1 MKRVGFGVLWLA
13 AFAAAGAGL
22 AQKFVPH
29 VVPHLAAAGA
39 VVAANLFFPQ
49 AGFGLLPGAAARRGA
64 APGWG
69 LAQAAWMVVQFF
81 AMQVATQLA
90 VVVVFVA
97 ARLAAIKLGRHVAP
111 LNFHDGLAGL
121 GNLVVLATAA
131 GYLAAAWWSVWY
143 IGRLGRAV
151 VTDGGQAGIGWRP
164 AAWRGY
170 VAALGC
176 LVLVGAAGVAV
187 QHVFPPPA
195 GDAAKSIIEKIFG
208 GAPWKLAVLFVL
220 AAVVAP
226 FTEEL
231 VFRGG
236 MMAALSPRLGAVW
249 AAVVTSV
256 VFTACHFE
264 ETWAYHAGMLVILA
278 IAAALAW
285 LRLTFRSIRPGILLH
300 VLFNGFSV
308 LALAFAK

>member
-1 MKRVGFGVLWLA
+1 MKRFGFGVLWLA

-29 VVPHLAAAGA
+29 VVPHLAAGGAVAGA
-39 VVAANLFFPQ
+39 IVFFPL

-69 LAQAAWMVVQFF
+69 FAQAAWMVVQFF
-81 AMQVATQLA
+81 AMQVATQLFM
-90 VVVVFVA
+90 VVVFVV
-97 ARLAAIKLGRHVAP
+97 ARLAAIRLGRHVAP
-111 LNFHDGLAGL
+111 LNFHDGMAGL
-121 GNLVVLATAA
+121 GNLVALATAA

-143 IGRLGRAV
+143 ISRLGRER
-151 VTDGGQAGIGWRP
+151 VTDGGDAGIGWRP

-176 LVLVGAAGVAV
+176 LVAVGAVGAVV

-195 GDAAKSIIEKIFG
+195 GDAAKNIIEKIFG
-208 GAPWKLAVLFVL
+208 GAAWKLALLFGL

-249 AAVVTSV
+249 AAVVTSL

-264 ETWAYHAGMLVILA
+264 ETWTYHAGALVILA
-278 IAAALAW
+278 IAVALAW
-285 LRLTFRSIRPGILLH
+285 LRLTYRSIRPGILLH

-308 LALAFAK
+308 LALAFAR